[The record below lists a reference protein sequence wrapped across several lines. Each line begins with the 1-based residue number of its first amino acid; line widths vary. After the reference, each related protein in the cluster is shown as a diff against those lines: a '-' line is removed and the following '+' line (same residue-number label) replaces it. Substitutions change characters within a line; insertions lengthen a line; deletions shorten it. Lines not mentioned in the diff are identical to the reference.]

1 MAPRGAIDPHARE
14 QASRRGPPAE
24 IEAMLDAVPAL
35 TALRSPPDPAELADL
50 FETFDVTQSEPLQTA
65 RLQITPELVPA
76 QENPTAA
83 RWRKSSVA
91 GTGSEPN
98 PPYEGFR
105 PTPPPSPLPR
115 PRGRIN
121 LRRRSSTRWKFGRE
135 ARRPRGEADGVT
147 DAPASV
153 APKAE
158 PSFKHSSPR
167 RSRQTSSLP
176 QKHPHRHGGG
186 GGNLP

>member
-1 MAPRGAIDPHARE
+1 MLDRHSARADWSEPLHRCGARADRESRVGLRGASPPPAAHRGTVAPRGAIDPHARE

-35 TALRSPPDPAELADL
+35 TALRSPPDPAVLADL

-91 GTGSEPN
+91 GTGS
-98 PPYEGFR
+98 
-105 PTPPPSPLPR
+105 
-115 PRGRIN
+115 
-121 LRRRSSTRWKFGRE
+121 
-135 ARRPRGEADGVT
+135 
-147 DAPASV
+147 
-153 APKAE
+153 
-158 PSFKHSSPR
+158 
-167 RSRQTSSLP
+167 
-176 QKHPHRHGGG
+176 
-186 GGNLP
+186 